1 MPGPAGDAIEDFR
14 EKSLR
19 ISPLPQRGT
28 PLRVRVTRTT
38 LRLVGAVL
46 SAALF
51 IELGVSVRDGSSFRV
66 DPLARDVASRWHTP
80 GLDRTAKVLDVLGG
94 EVGVSAL
101 VVTSAAWLWRV
112 DRPTVLYVVAYSIG
126 TPLIIEATKL
136 LVHRIRPNG
145 KPLGFPSGHTMAT
158 LAVFG
163 LLTVVLL
170 PTIRPRYRRLLVAV
184 GVLLIVSMGIS
195 RIYLGVHWATD
206 VLGGYAGGLAY
217 LLIGVTVLDSVAA
230 GKRNRAKRLDRS
242 AGADPHGLRITVLS
256 CTYGGGHHRVAEV
269 LAQEFRRLPECVVE
283 EYDYIE
289 TFIGHV
295 YNAITT
301 FLYIGSVRWAPWAWR
316 WFYQATS
323 AIPYDSPMQRF
334 INGLGKRRLTRFL
347 ETHRPDLVVCTYC
360 VPAGAIS
367 ELKLSKR
374 TEVPC
379 ATVVT
384 DHAVHSQWVHPGV
397 DLFIVSS
404 EFVREGMVARGIPAE
419 RIRATGIPI
428 DARFT
433 ASDDRRALRQAQ
445 GLEADRPAILV
456 MVGAANLLRQP
467 LALDFYRA
475 LADLPHAVQIFFVCG
490 RDERLRRAIQ
500 ALAPAAR
507 NPVRVYGF
515 VDNVY
520 DLMAMSD
527 LMVTKPGGV
536 TTSEAL
542 AAELPLVLVSPVP
555 GQEEENVSHLTQLGA
570 AVLAVTPAEVHR
582 AVLDLVTHPDRLE
595 QMRDAAHRVG
605 RAGAAARGAAEI
617 LALLPAGRAFA
628 GERR

>member
-1 MPGPAGDAIEDFR
+1 
-14 EKSLR
+14 
-19 ISPLPQRGT
+19 
-28 PLRVRVTRTT
+28 VTRTN
-38 LRLVGAVL
+38 LRLIGAL
-46 SAALF
+46 LAAALF
-51 IELGVSVRDGSSFRV
+51 IDLGVSVRAGASYRV
-66 DPLARDVASRWHTP
+66 DPLARDVAAHWQTP
-80 GLDRTAKVLDVLGG
+80 GLEGAAKALDVLGG
-94 EVGVSAL
+94 EAGVTAL
-101 VVTSAAWLWRV
+101 VVISSAWLWRV
-112 DRPTVLYVVAYSIG
+112 DRPTVPYVVAYSIG
-126 TPLIIEATKL
+126 TPVIIQAGKL
-136 LVHRIRPNG
+136 FVHRVRPNG
-145 KPLGFPSGHTMAT
+145 EPLGFPSGHA
-158 LAVFG
+158 LAAVAVFG

-170 PTIRPRYRRLLVAV
+170 PTLRPRYRSLLVV
-184 GVLLIVSMGIS
+184 GAILLIVSMGLS
-195 RIYLGVHWATD
+195 RVYLGVHWATD

-217 LLIGVTVLDSVAA
+217 LLIGVTVLNSGAA
-230 GKRNRAKRLDRS
+230 GKQTRGKRMDS
-242 AGADPHGLRITVLS
+242 PATADPHALRITVLS

-269 LAQEFRRLPECVVE
+269 LAQEFRRLPGCMVE

-334 INGLGKRRLTRFL
+334 INGLGKRRLTQFL

-367 ELKLSKR
+367 ELKLAKR

-379 ATVVT
+379 VTVVT
-384 DHAVHSQWVHPGV
+384 DHAVHSQWIHPGV

-428 DARFT
+428 DGRFT
-433 ASDDRRALRQAQ
+433 ASGNRRALRLAH
-445 GLEADRPAILV
+445 GLDADRPAILI
-456 MVGAANLLRQP
+456 MVGAANLLPQP
-467 LALDFYRA
+467 LAIEFYRV
-475 LADLPHAVQIFFVCG
+475 LADLPHAVQILFVCG
-490 RDERLRRAIQ
+490 RDERLRRAAQ
-500 ALAPAAR
+500 ALASAVR

-520 DLMAMSD
+520 ELMAMSD
-527 LMVTKPGGV
+527 LMVSKPGGV

-555 GQEEENVSHLTQLGA
+555 GQEEENVSYLTHLGA
-570 AVLAVTPAEVHR
+570 AVVAVTPAEVHG

-595 QMRDAAHRVG
+595 KMREAAHRVG

>member
-1 MPGPAGDAIEDFR
+1 LPHRGT
-14 EKSLR
+14 SLR
-19 ISPLPQRGT
+19 VG
-28 PLRVRVTRTT
+28 VTRPN
-38 LRLVGAVL
+38 LRLVGVLLAAVL
-46 SAALF
+46 F
-51 IELGVSVRDGSSFRV
+51 INLGVSVRNGASFRI
-66 DPLARDVASRWHTP
+66 DPLARDAVARWHTP
-80 GLDRTAKVLDVLGG
+80 GRDLTAKALDVLGS
-94 EVGVSAL
+94 EVGVGAL
-101 VVTSAAWLWRV
+101 VVISSAWLWRV
-112 DRPTVLYVVAYSIG
+112 DRPTVPYVVAYSIG
-126 TPLIIEATKL
+126 APVIIQATKL
-136 LVHRIRPNG
+136 LVHRTRPNG
-145 KPLGFPSGHTMAT
+145 EPLGFPSGHTFAA
-158 LAVFG
+158 LSVFG
-163 LLTVVLL
+163 LLMVVLR
-170 PTIRPRYRRLLVAV
+170 PTIRSRYRRLLMVA
-184 GVLLIVSMGIS
+184 GLLLIVSMGVS
-195 RIYLGVHWATD
+195 RVYLGVHWATD

-217 LLIGVTVLDSVAA
+217 LLIGVTVVDSVAA
-230 GKRNRAKRLDRS
+230 GKRNRSKRMDPV
-242 AGADPHGLRITVLS
+242 AGADPHALSITVLS

-269 LAQEFRRLPECVVE
+269 LAQEFRRLPGCVVE

-295 YNAITT
+295 YNSITT

-367 ELKLSKR
+367 ELKLANR
-374 TEVPC
+374 TEIPC

-428 DARFT
+428 DGRFT
-433 ASDDRRALRQAQ
+433 AAGDRRALRQAH
-445 GLEADRPAILV
+445 GLDADRPTILV
-456 MVGAANLLRQP
+456 MVGAANLLPQP
-467 LALDFYRA
+467 LALEFYRV
-475 LADLPHAVQIFFVCG
+475 LADLPHAVQILFVCG
-490 RDERLRRAIQ
+490 RDERLRRAAQ
-500 ALAPAAR
+500 ALAPTLR

-515 VDNVY
+515 VNNVY
-520 DLMAMSD
+520 ELMAMSD
-527 LMVTKPGGV
+527 LMVSKPGGV

-555 GQEEENVSHLTQLGA
+555 GQEEENVSYLTQLGA
-570 AVLAVTPAEVHR
+570 AVVAATPAEVHG

-595 QMRDAAHRVG
+595 KMREAAHRVG

>member
-1 MPGPAGDAIEDFR
+1 
-14 EKSLR
+14 
-19 ISPLPQRGT
+19 LPQRGFS
-28 PLRVRVTRTT
+28 LRVGVTRTN
-38 LRLVGAVL
+38 LRLIGALLSAVL
-46 SAALF
+46 F
-51 IELGVSVRDGSSFRV
+51 IDLGVSVRDGASFRV
-66 DPLARDVASRWHTP
+66 DPLARDVVARWQTP
-80 GLDRTAKVLDVLGG
+80 SLHQTAEVLDVLGG
-94 EVGVSAL
+94 EVGVGAL
-101 VVTSAAWLWRV
+101 VVVSSAWLWRV
-112 DRPTVLYVVAYSIG
+112 DRPTVPYVLVYSLG
-126 TPLIIEATKL
+126 APVIIQGTKL
-136 LVHRIRPNG
+136 LVHRVRPNG
-145 KPLGFPSGHTMAT
+145 EPLGFPSGHALAA

-163 LLTVVLL
+163 LLLIVLL
-170 PTIRPRYRRLLVAV
+170 PTIRPRYRRLLIVI
-184 GVLLIVSMGIS
+184 GVLLIVSIGAS

-217 LLIGVTVLDSVAA
+217 LLIGVTVLDS
-230 GKRNRAKRLDRS
+230 GRRTRATHMDRT
-242 AGADPHGLRITVLS
+242 AGADPHALRITVLS

-269 LAQEFRRLPECVVE
+269 LAQEFRRLPGCVVE

-289 TFIGHV
+289 TFIGHF
-295 YNAITT
+295 YNAVTT

-347 ETHRPDLVVCTYC
+347 ETYKPDLVVCTYC

-367 ELKLSKR
+367 ELKLAHL
-374 TEVPC
+374 TEIPC

-404 EFVREGMVARGIPAE
+404 EFVREGMVARGIAAQ

-433 ASDDRRALRQAQ
+433 AAGDRRALRQAH
-445 GLEADRPAILV
+445 GLDADRLTILV

-467 LALDFYRA
+467 LALEFYRV
-475 LADLPHAVQIFFVCG
+475 LADLPHAVQILFVCG
-490 RDERLRRAIQ
+490 RDERLRRAAQ
-500 ALAPAAR
+500 ALAPAVR
-507 NPVRVYGF
+507 NPVHVYGF
-515 VDNVY
+515 VNDVY

-527 LMVTKPGGV
+527 LMVSKPGGV

-555 GQEEENVSHLTQLGA
+555 GQEEENVSYLTQLGA
-570 AVLAVTPAEVHR
+570 AVVAATPAEVHR
-582 AVLDLVTHPDRLE
+582 AVLDLVTHPERLE
-595 QMRDAAHRVG
+595 QMREAAHRVG

>member
-1 MPGPAGDAIEDFR
+1 MPHRGI
-14 EKSLR
+14 SLR
-19 ISPLPQRGT
+19 VS
-28 PLRVRVTRTT
+28 VTRTN
-38 LRLVGAVL
+38 LRLVGVLL

-51 IELGVSVRDGSSFRV
+51 IDLGVSVRDGASFRA
-66 DPLARDVASRWHTP
+66 DPLARDVVARWHTP
-80 GLDRTAKVLDVLGG
+80 GLDQTAKALDVLGSTEG
-94 EVGVSAL
+94 VGAL
-101 VVTSAAWLWRV
+101 VVISSGWLWRV
-112 DRPTVLYVVAYSIG
+112 DRPTVPYVIAYSIG
-126 TPLIIEATKL
+126 APVIIQAAKL
-136 LVHRIRPNG
+136 LVHRVRPNG
-145 KPLGFPSGHTMAT
+145 EPLGYPSGHTFAA

-163 LLTVVLL
+163 LLIVVLL
-170 PTIRPRYRRLLVAV
+170 PTIPTRYRRLLVVV
-184 GVLLIVSMGIS
+184 GVLLIGSMGLS

-217 LLIGVTVLDSVAA
+217 LLLGVTVLDSVRA
-230 GKRNRAKRLDRS
+230 GKRNHAKLMDRW
-242 AGADPHGLRITVLS
+242 AGADPQALRITVLS

-269 LAQEFRRLPECVVE
+269 LAQEFRRLPGSVVE

-334 INGLGKRRLTRFL
+334 INGMGKRRLTRFL
-347 ETHRPDLVVCTYC
+347 ETQKPDLVVCTYC

-367 ELKLSKR
+367 ELKLAKR

-428 DARFT
+428 DGRFA
-433 ASDDRRALRQAQ
+433 ASGDRRALRQAH
-445 GLEADRPAILV
+445 GLETDRPTILV
-456 MVGAANLLRQP
+456 MVGAANLLPQP
-467 LALDFYRA
+467 LALEFYRV
-475 LADLPHAVQIFFVCG
+475 LANLPHAVQILFVCG
-490 RDERLRRAIQ
+490 SDERLRRAAE
-500 ALAPAAR
+500 ALAPALR

-515 VDNVY
+515 VNNVY
-520 DLMAMSD
+520 ELMAMSD
-527 LMVTKPGGV
+527 LMVSKPGGV

-555 GQEEENVSHLTQLGA
+555 GQEEENVSYLTQLGA
-570 AVLAVTPAEVHR
+570 AVVAATPAEVHR

-617 LALLPAGRAFA
+617 LALLPAGRALA
-628 GERR
+628 GERL

>member
-1 MPGPAGDAIEDFR
+1 MPHRGI
-14 EKSLR
+14 SLR
-19 ISPLPQRGT
+19 VGVS
-28 PLRVRVTRTT
+28 RTN
-38 LRLVGAVL
+38 LRLVGALL

-51 IELGVSVRDGSSFRV
+51 IGLGVSVRDGASFRV
-66 DPLARDVASRWHTP
+66 DPLARDVVVRWHTP
-80 GLDRTAKVLDVLGG
+80 ALDRTAKALDVLGSQ
-94 EVGVSAL
+94 VGVSPL
-101 VVTSAAWLWRV
+101 VVISSAWLWRV
-112 DRPTVLYVVAYSIG
+112 DPPTVPYVIAYSIG
-126 TPLIIEATKL
+126 APVIIQATKL
-136 LVHRIRPNG
+136 FVHRIRPNG
-145 KPLGFPSGHTMAT
+145 EPLGYPSGHTFAA

-170 PTIRPRYRRLLVAV
+170 PTIRPPTRPLLVVAC
-184 GVLLIVSMGIS
+184 VLLIISMGIS

-217 LLIGVTVLDSVAA
+217 FLIGVTVLDSAA
-230 GKRNRAKRLDRS
+230 GKRNRAKWMDRW
-242 AGADPHGLRITVLS
+242 AGVDADALRITVLS

-269 LAQEFRRLPECVVE
+269 LAQEFRRLPGCAVE

-289 TFIGHV
+289 TFIGHI

-334 INGLGKRRLTRFL
+334 INGMGKRRLTRFL
-347 ETHRPDLVVCTYC
+347 ETHKPDLVVCTYC

-367 ELKLSKR
+367 ELKLAKR
-374 TEVPC
+374 TEIPC

-433 ASDDRRALRQAQ
+433 APGNRRALRQSHE
-445 GLEADRPAILV
+445 LDPDRPTILI
-456 MVGAANLLRQP
+456 MVGAANLLPQP
-467 LALDFYRA
+467 LALEFYRV
-475 LADLPHAVQIFFVCG
+475 LADLPHAVQILFVCG
-490 RDERLRRAIQ
+490 SDERLRRAAQ
-500 ALAPAAR
+500 ALVPAVR

-515 VDNVY
+515 VNNVY
-520 DLMAMSD
+520 ELMAVSD
-527 LMVTKPGGV
+527 LMVSKPGGV

-555 GQEEENVSHLTQLGA
+555 GQEEENASYLTHLGA
-570 AVLAVTPAEVHR
+570 AVVAATPAQLHS

-595 QMRDAAHRVG
+595 KMRDAAHRVG

>member
-1 MPGPAGDAIEDFR
+1 MPSLPDRGT
-14 EKSLR
+14 SLR
-19 ISPLPQRGT
+19 VG
-28 PLRVRVTRTT
+28 VTRTN
-38 LRLVGAVL
+38 LRLVGALL

-51 IELGVSVRDGSSFRV
+51 IALGVSVRDGASFRV
-66 DPLARDVASRWHTP
+66 DPPARDMVARWHTP
-80 GLDRTAKVLDVLGG
+80 ELDRTAKALDVLGS
-94 EVGVSAL
+94 EVGVGAL
-101 VVTSAAWLWRV
+101 VVITSAWLWRV
-112 DRPTVLYVVAYSIG
+112 DPPTVPYVIAYSLGAPVVIQG
-126 TPLIIEATKL
+126 TKL
-136 LVHRIRPNG
+136 LVHRARPNG
-145 KPLGFPSGHTMAT
+145 EPLGFPSGHTFAA

-170 PTIRPRYRRLLVAV
+170 PTIRLRYRRLLVVV
-184 GVLLIVSMGIS
+184 GVLLIITMGIS

-217 LLIGVTVLDSVAA
+217 LLLGVTVLDSAA
-230 GKRNRAKRLDRS
+230 AKRNRAKRMDRS
-242 AGADPHGLRITVLS
+242 AGADPHALRITVLS

-269 LAQEFRRLPECVVE
+269 LAQEFRRLPGCEVE

-289 TFIGHV
+289 TFIGHI

-334 INGLGKRRLTRFL
+334 INGMGKRRLTRFL
-347 ETHRPDLVVCTYC
+347 ESHQPDLVVCTYC
-360 VPAGAIS
+360 VPAGALS
-367 ELKLSKR
+367 ELKLAHR

-433 ASDDRRALRQAQ
+433 ASGDRRVMRQAHA
-445 GLEADRPAILV
+445 LDADRPTILV

-467 LALDFYRA
+467 LALEFYRV
-475 LADLPHAVQIFFVCG
+475 LADLPHAVQILFVCG
-490 RDERLRRAIQ
+490 RDERLRRAAQ
-500 ALAPAAR
+500 ALAPAVR

-515 VDNVY
+515 VDDVY

-527 LMVTKPGGV
+527 LMVSKPGGV

-555 GQEEENVSHLTQLGA
+555 GQEEENVSYLTHLGA
-570 AVLAVTPAEVHR
+570 AVVAATPAEVHR

-595 QMRDAAHRVG
+595 KMRDAAHRVG